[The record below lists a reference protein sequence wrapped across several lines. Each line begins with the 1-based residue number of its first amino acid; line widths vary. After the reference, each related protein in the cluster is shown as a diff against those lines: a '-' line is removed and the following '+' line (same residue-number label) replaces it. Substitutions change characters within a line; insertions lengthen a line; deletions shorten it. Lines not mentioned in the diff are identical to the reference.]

1 MNSLIQQDVCLLLWN
16 LNGLNNLTF
25 FPFAFIFA
33 LSFFSNT
40 SPFTSIFPIHQMEVY
55 SNRFSLSLS
64 LSLSLSHPFFCWNF
78 ETHFP
83 VSGEIYANAKE
94 EYTLS
99 LSGLFH
105 CNFVLLKSIL
115 NRRVFPP
122 FSQVIIAFKIFKW

>member
-1 MNSLIQQDVCLLLWN
+1 VTREFTHSTRCLP
-16 LNGLNNLTF
+16 
-25 FPFAFIFA
+25 FPLKFERTKQ
-33 LSFFSNT
+33 SDFFSFRFYIRSLFLFKYIPFYFYFSH
-40 SPFTSIFPIHQMEVY
+40 SPNGGLFKQV
-55 SNRFSLSLS
+55 LSLS
-64 LSLSLSHPFFCWNF
+64 LSPIHPFFCWNF

-115 NRRVFPP
+115 NRRIFPP
-122 FSQVIIAFKIFKW
+122 FSQVIIAFKIFK